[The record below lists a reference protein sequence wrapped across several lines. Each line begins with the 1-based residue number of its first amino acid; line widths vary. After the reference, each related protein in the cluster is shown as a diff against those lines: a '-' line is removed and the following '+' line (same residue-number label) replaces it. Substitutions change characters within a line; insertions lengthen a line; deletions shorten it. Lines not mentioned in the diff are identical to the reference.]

1 MIKFKNITIKN
12 FMSIG
17 NATQAVNL
25 DRTDLTLVL
34 GENLDL
40 GSNGSRNGVGK
51 TSLINALSYA
61 LYGGALTN
69 IKKPNL
75 INKTNNKNM
84 LVSVDFIKDNIEYRI
99 ERGRKPNVLRFF
111 INDKEHLDDDAQG
124 DSRETQH
131 LITSVLGLSH
141 AMFKHIVAL
150 NTYTIPF
157 LNLSA
162 KDQREIIEEL
172 LGITLL
178 SEKADILR
186 ENNKDIKNQIK
197 EEEFRIKAVKN
208 ANERIESQIA
218 NLNRK
223 EKIWNSNLL
232 NETEKLVSTID
243 KLEQINIEDEIKS
256 HQDLII
262 YTENSRKITECNQ
275 LIQSIENNNKQL
287 EQQIVLLD
295 SEIQSLQDHKCHA
308 CGQDLHD
315 DKQQEIITKKQSV
328 QTEIAMQL
336 ISNQSQHEEHIAT
349 LNNIKAIDKPSTFY
363 KSINEALKHQNSL
376 DTANQQL
383 QNNHTEVNPYTEQI
397 TEMKDQAL
405 QEINYD
411 LINDLSNLQEH
422 QDFLLKLLTNKDSF
436 IRKSIIEQNLGYLNT
451 RLSHYTNNIG
461 LHQKV
466 KFINDL
472 SVEITELG
480 RDLDFDNLSRGERNR
495 VILSLSWAFRDVWES
510 LYTPINTTFIDEVV
524 DSGMDSAGVENSLSI
539 LKGMAR
545 ERNKSLW
552 LISHKDELSSRV
564 NNVLT
569 VLKEDG
575 FTTFNNEMIY

>member
-17 NATQAVNL
+17 NATQAINL

-150 NTYTIPF
+150 NTYTVPF

-178 SEKADILR
+178 SEKAEILR
-186 ENNKDIKNQIK
+186 DLNKDIKNQIK
-197 EEEFRIKAVKN
+197 EEEFRIKAVKD
-208 ANERIESQIA
+208 ANDRIETQIKSIK
-218 NLNRK
+218 RK
-223 EKIWNSNLL
+223 QKVWDTNLL
-232 NETEKLVSTID
+232 NDTEKLVNTITS
-243 KLEQINIEDEIKS
+243 LEQISIDNEIKA
-256 HQDLII
+256 HENLAL
-262 YTENSRKITECNQ
+262 YTDNNRKIAECHQ
-275 LIQSIENNNKQL
+275 FIHSIENDNKRL
-287 EQQIVLLD
+287 EQQVIQLD
-295 SEIQSLQDHKCHA
+295 TEIQSLQNHKCHA

-315 DKQQEIITKKQSV
+315 EKQQEIITKKQRI
-328 QTEIAMQL
+328 QTDIAMQM
-336 ISNQSQHEEHIAT
+336 IFNQSQHEEHSAT
-349 LNNIKAIDKPSTFY
+349 IDSIEIIDKPTTFY
-363 KSINEALKHQNSL
+363 NSINEALKHQNSL
-376 DTANQQL
+376 DTAKQQL
-383 QNNHTEVNPYTEQI
+383 QTKQSEVNPYTEQI
-397 TEMKDQAL
+397 TEMEDQAL

-411 LINDLSNLQEH
+411 LINELTNLQEH

-436 IRKSIIEQNLGYLNT
+436 IRKSIIDQNLGYLNT
-451 RLSHYTNNIG
+451 RLSHYTNKIG

-510 LYTPINTTFIDEVV
+510 LYTPINAIFIDEVV
-524 DSGMDSAGVENSLSI
+524 DSGMDSIGVENSLSI

-545 ERNKSLW
+545 ERSKSLW

-569 VLKEDG
+569 VTKEDG
-575 FTTFNNEMIY
+575 FTTFNTGNIL